1 MQIAAR
7 RNLGFT
13 LIELVMTLAVIAILL
28 ATAMP
33 AFGSLT
39 QSTKAQTARSTLG
52 AALGTARL
60 AAVGRTS
67 NVVVCPSRDQQY
79 CGRTT
84 EWQHGWLVFVDSNGD
99 GARDAGEELLQASQ
113 AQPEGVAILSSTG
126 RTRINYHPDGSSP
139 GSNITL
145 TVCDSRGADHAS
157 ALIINNAGR
166 VRSGTPSDTAA
177 AACVRSIH

>member
-13 LIELVMTLAVIAILL
+13 LIELVITVAVVAVLL

-33 AFGSLT
+33 AFGSLS
-39 QSTKAQTARSTLG
+39 QSTKAQTARSTLS

-60 AAVGRTS
+60 AAVSRTS
-67 NVVVCPSRDQQY
+67 SIVVCPSRDQQY

-84 EWQHGWLVFVDSNGD
+84 EWQHGWLVFVDSDSD
-99 GARDAGEELLQASQ
+99 GARDAGEELLEASQ

-126 RTRINYHPDGSSP
+126 RMRISYHADGSSP

-145 TVCDSRGADHAS
+145 TVCDRRGAGHAS

-166 VRSGTPSDTAA
+166 VRSGTPSDVAA
-177 AACVRSIH
+177 AACVGAIH